1 MINEM
6 DGKNMEKRPFLDK
19 NSKPTEQ
26 MLQSKFGETYTY
38 YENLMSISDSFSKDW
53 NFSKSS
59 GWMLKVHDKKKALFY
74 LIPLENEFKISM
86 AIRENERKALLDN
99 EEFITVHDVINS
111 AKKYREGY
119 ALRFNIKNE
128 ADFKIPG
135 LLIKRLTIFR
145 S

>member
-1 MINEM
+1 
-6 DGKNMEKRPFLDK
+6 
-19 NSKPTEQ
+19 
-26 MLQSKFGETYTY
+26 
-38 YENLMSISDSFSKDW
+38 
-53 NFSKSS
+53 
-59 GWMLKVHDKKKALFY
+59 
-74 LIPLENEFKISM
+74 M

>member
-38 YENLMSISDSFSKDW
+38 YENLMKISGSFSQDW

-86 AIRENERKALLDN
+86 AIRENEKKAFLDHD
-99 EEFITVHDVINS
+99 EFKTIHDMINS

-119 ALRFNIKNE
+119 ALQFNIKDKE
-128 ADFKIPG
+128 DFEMVAS
-135 LLIKRLTIFR
+135 LIERLIVLR

>member
-38 YENLMSISDSFSKDW
+38 YENLMKISGSFSQDW

-59 GWMLKVHDKKKALFY
+59 GWMLKVYDKKKALFY

-86 AIRENERKALLDN
+86 AIRENEKKAFLDHD
-99 EEFITVHDVINS
+99 EFKTIHDMINS

-119 ALRFNIKNE
+119 ALQFNIKDKE
-128 ADFKIPG
+128 DFEMVAS
-135 LLIKRLTIFR
+135 LIERLIVLR